1 METLIFA
8 IFAALAVGSAIVV
21 VTHKSPI
28 YSTLSLVLTL
38 LSMAVLFVLLGA
50 PFLGALQVLVY
61 AGAIV
66 VLFLFVIMLLN
77 VQKEET
83 AHIDRGAQ
91 LWVALLGVAVFL
103 GMFWLAFWRT
113 GLRLGGPAPQALTQ
127 ELVSLKGLAAE
138 LFGTYLLPFEMVGL
152 LLLVAVIGAT
162 VAARRPG
169 EAGGLQDDAVY
180 ASGEPLGEP
189 APPLS
194 PQGGQ
199 RLSAVPI
206 SWYLLLSAVL
216 FGIGA
221 IGALTRRNGI
231 AIFLSVELMLNAANL
246 TLVAYAR
253 QFGSHTGQVIVFFV
267 MAVAAAEA
275 AVGLALFIAVFRQ
288 RHTIDVNRMNLMR
301 W

>member
-8 IFAALAVGSAIVV
+8 LFAALAVGSAIVV

-50 PFLGALQVLVY
+50 PFLGAVQVLVY

-83 AHIDRGAQ
+83 AHVDSGAQ
-91 LWVALLGVAVFL
+91 LWTAIVGVIAFL

-113 GLRLGGPAPQALTQ
+113 ELRPLQPLTQ
-127 ELVSLKGLAAE
+127 EFVDLKGVASE
-138 LFGTYLLPFEMVGL
+138 LFGAYLLPFEIVGL

-169 EAGGLQDDAVY
+169 EPGGLQEEGIY

-189 APPLS
+189 APS
-194 PQGGQ
+194 PS
-199 RLSAVPI
+199 RK
-206 SWYLLLSAVL
+206 
-216 FGIGA
+216 
-221 IGALTRRNGI
+221 
-231 AIFLSVELMLNAANL
+231 
-246 TLVAYAR
+246 
-253 QFGSHTGQVIVFFV
+253 
-267 MAVAAAEA
+267 EA
-275 AVGLALFIAVFRQ
+275 
-288 RHTIDVNRMNLMR
+288 HS
-301 W
+301 